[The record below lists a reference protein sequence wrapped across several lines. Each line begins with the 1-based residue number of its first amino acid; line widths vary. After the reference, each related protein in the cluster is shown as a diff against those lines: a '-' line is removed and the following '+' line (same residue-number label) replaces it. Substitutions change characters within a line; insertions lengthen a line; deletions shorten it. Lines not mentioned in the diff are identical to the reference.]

1 MKLQNDV
8 GRSCGEC
15 TACCKPFPVPE
26 VGKQGSDWCH
36 HCTIGKGCNIYA
48 DRPLACRLF
57 ACAWLNGLGDE
68 GFRPDRLGVMIDVQ
82 DVQLGERTVGILHF
96 WEMREGAIG
105 QPVIRRMAETNKDA
119 GFIVAYHRI
128 LTQTTYATQMSMR
141 KHLFTEK
148 EFEML
153 CTRGL

>member
-1 MKLQNDV
+1 M
-8 GRSCGEC
+8 
-15 TACCKPFPVPE
+15 
-26 VGKQGSDWCH
+26 
-36 HCTIGKGCNIYA
+36 
-48 DRPLACRLF
+48 
-57 ACAWLNGLGDE
+57 
-68 GFRPDRLGVMIDVQ
+68 Q
-82 DVQLGERTVGILHF
+82 DVQLGELTVGTLHF